1 MKRSLTIIF
10 LLFFLLAGCAP
21 AASVTAPAFTP
32 TPRTVAYLDSS
43 RDVEAR
49 VADLLGRMTLE
60 EKIGQMTQ
68 VATDIIL
75 PGDVNRYYLGSILS
89 GGSGIPLEN
98 SLSGWID
105 MVDGFQAE
113 ALTTRLAIPILYGI
127 DAVHGLGHL
136 KGATIFPQNIGLGAA
151 NDIELMRSIGRATA
165 EEMLA
170 AGINWNFAP
179 VIAVPQDIR
188 WGRTY
193 EAYGEETGLVSAL
206 GAAYI
211 EGLQS
216 VPEMTAA
223 APGQTLGVLAT
234 AKHYLGDGGTLWGSP
249 NQVNQGVR
257 YMLDQ
262 GNMQANEETLRAL
275 YLPPYQAAVDAGA
288 MSVMV
293 SFSSW
298 NGTKMHAHRYLI
310 TSVLKGELGFQGF
323 VVSDWA
329 GINQIQ
335 PDNYYES
342 VVTAINAGIDMAM
355 IPDSYTNFISSIDQA
370 VKNEDI
376 TLERID
382 DAVTRI
388 LRVKFLLG
396 LFDHPYADP
405 VFRSAVRSSD
415 HLALAEQAVRESL
428 VLLKNDSGALPV
440 DPNAST
446 ILVAGVAA
454 DNTGMQ
460 SGGWTLGW
468 QGINTNDVVG
478 STILDGIR
486 IRAGGG
492 TEILYRSAG
501 MFTDLAGKAPVGIV
515 VVGETSYAEGVG
527 DKADLRLTQDDIDI
541 IERMR
546 PKVETLIVVIISG
559 RPLVIYDQYPVA
571 DAWVAAWLPGSEG
584 AAVAD
589 VLFGGY
595 PFTGRTPYSWPRSNA
610 QLPINVNNSAGLTG
624 CQAPLFPFG
633 YGLGEAAS
641 LPVEW
646 FTCEAARE

>member
-1 MKRSLTIIF
+1 MKRSLSIISFF
-10 LLFFLLAGCAP
+10 LILLAGCAP
-21 AASVTAPAFTP
+21 AASVTPPAITP
-32 TPRTVAYLDSS
+32 TARTAAYLDSS
-43 RDVEAR
+43 RPVEAR
-49 VADLLGRMTLE
+49 VADLLGRMTFE

-68 VATDIIL
+68 VATDIIMT
-75 PGDVNRYYLGSILS
+75 GDINRYLLGSILS
-89 GGSGIPLEN
+89 GGGGIPLEN

-105 MVDGFQAE
+105 MVDGFQTE

-127 DAVHGLGHL
+127 DAVHGLGHM

-151 NDIELMRSIGRATA
+151 NDVEMMRAIGRATA

-170 AGINWNFAP
+170 AGLTWNFAP
-179 VIAVPQDIR
+179 VVAVPQDIR

-193 EAYGEETGLVSAL
+193 EAYGEETGLVTAL

-216 VPEMTAA
+216 VSEKIVA
-223 APGQTLGVLAT
+223 APGQTIGVLAT
-234 AKHYLGDGGTLWGSP
+234 AKHFLGDGGTLWGSP
-249 NQVNQGVR
+249 DQVNQGVR

-262 GNMQANEETLRAL
+262 GNMQVNEETLRAL
-275 YLPPYQAAVDAGA
+275 FLPPYAAAVDAGT
-288 MSVMV
+288 MSMMV

-298 NGTKMHAHRYLI
+298 NGTKMHAQRYLI
-310 TSVLKGELGFQGF
+310 TSVLKGELDFQGF

-329 GINQIQ
+329 GINQIE
-335 PDNYYES
+335 PDDYYES

-355 IPDSYTNFISSIDQA
+355 IPDSYTNFISTVNQA

-376 TLERID
+376 TLGRID

-405 VFRSAVRSSD
+405 AFQPTIRSSE

-428 VLLKNDSGALPV
+428 VLLKNDAGALPV
-440 DPNAST
+440 NPDASR

-454 DNTGMQ
+454 DNTGLQ

-468 QGINTNDVVG
+468 QGINSNDVVG

-486 IRAGGG
+486 MRAGS
-492 TEILYRSAG
+492 TAEVLYRSAG
-501 MFTDLAGKAPVGIV
+501 MFNDLAGKAPLGIV

-527 DKADLRLTQDDIDI
+527 DKADLRLSQDDIDVI
-541 IERMR
+541 GRMR
-546 PKVETLIVVIISG
+546 QKVEKLIVVIISG
-559 RPLVIYDQYPVA
+559 RPLVITGEYPIA

-595 PFTGRTPYSWPRSNA
+595 PFTGRTPFSWPRSNE

-633 YGLGEAAS
+633 YGLGAAS
-641 LPVEW
+641 EAPIEW
-646 FTCEAARE
+646 MACEAVAG